1 MTLPVDYRALFQAS
15 PNSYVLLARDLTIVA
30 ANDAYLQA
38 TGSTLAQL
46 VGRNMFDAFP
56 NEAGSNAHESIQIMR
71 ASFARVLAQ
80 RERDTL
86 ALVSYQIPGLD
97 GSERS
102 WSATHTPI
110 LDEEGEVAFILQ
122 HTTDVSDLNRAPT
135 LQGSV
140 APPRQPNPVQVGAA
154 VLHRAET
161 VQTENRL
168 LHHKVRRLHA
178 LFEQTPGFVALLT
191 GPDHVFQLVNHAFS
205 QLVGHRDVV
214 GLSVQSSLPELAA
227 QGFIELLDRAYATR
241 EPYVGRCVRVL
252 FQLPDRAEPT
262 ERFVDFVY
270 QPIVEHDGAAS
281 GIFVQGT
288 DVTDQRRTEQELIR
302 YREHLEELVV
312 ARTQELRASE
322 SERMRAEAAL
332 LQAQKMEAVGKLTGG
347 VAHDFNNVLQIIGGN
362 LQLLDSTLA
371 SQPESHRRLRT
382 ALTAVGRGARLAS
395 QLLSFGRRQPLEPRV
410 LNLGRLLRGMDE
422 LLRHALGERVEIET
436 VIAGGLWNACVD
448 PHHLENVILNL
459 AINARDAMRG
469 DGRLT
474 IEAGNAMLDD
484 AYAATHV
491 EVSAGQYVMLA
502 VSDTGCGM
510 AASVVERAFD
520 PFFSTKPEGEG
531 TGLGLS
537 MAYGFVKQSGGHIK
551 IYSEPG
557 LGSAVKVYLPRSVQ
571 VETYAPTPTPG
582 QAVAGG
588 SETIL
593 VVEDD
598 EGVRVT
604 VVDILNE
611 LGYQVLKAS
620 DARSALVVLQ
630 SGMRI
635 DLLFTDVVMPGPL
648 TSTELARQATELM
661 PGLAVLFT
669 SGYTENAIVHGGRLD
684 PGVHLLS
691 KPYRRE
697 DLARKVR
704 QMLAARDGD
713 VVSPEW
719 GDAAGLQGAAG
730 ASMAP
735 PAPVAPGAMPDE
747 TYMQSCGPLRILLV
761 EDDTDTRVATAE
773 LMEVLGYR
781 VEAVGSAEAALAAAE
796 LQAFDVLFTDL
807 GLPGMQGDVL
817 AHRLRERH
825 AQLHIIFASGY
836 GSDAPGQTRD
846 SLGARVLPKPY
857 RLDELQAML
866 VACKADRD
874 AA

>member
-1 MTLPVDYRALFQAS
+1 MTLPVDYWALFQAS
-15 PNSYVLLARDLTIVA
+15 PNSYMLLSRDLTIVA
-30 ANDAYLQA
+30 VNDAYLQA
-38 TGSTLAQL
+38 TGSTRAQL
-46 VGRNMFDAFP
+46 VGCNVFEVFP
-56 NEAGSNAHESIQIMR
+56 NEAGSNAGEGVQILR
-71 ASFARVLAQ
+71 ASFERVLAQ

-97 GSERS
+97 GSERY

-110 LDEEGEVAFILQ
+110 LDAQGEVVFILQ
-122 HTTDVSDLNRAPT
+122 HTTDVSELERAPT
-135 LQGSV
+135 LPGTPSPLQQSSS
-140 APPRQPNPVQVGAA
+140 AQVGAD

-191 GPDHVFQLVNHAFS
+191 GPEHVFQLVNNAFR
-205 QLVGHRDVV
+205 QLVGDRDVL
-214 GLSVQSSLPELAA
+214 GLSIQSALPELSA
-227 QGFIELLDRAYATR
+227 QGFIELLDRVYVTR

-252 FQLPDRAEPT
+252 LQMPDRDEPT

-288 DVTDQRRTEQELIR
+288 DVTDQRLTEQELIR
-302 YREHLEELVV
+302 YREHLEELVT
-312 ARTQELRASE
+312 ARTQALRASE
-322 SERMRAEAAL
+322 AERMRAEAAL

-362 LQLLDSTLA
+362 LQLLDGTLA
-371 SQPESHRRLRT
+371 SQPESHRRLRI

-459 AINARDAMRG
+459 AINASDAMSG

-484 AYAATHV
+484 TYAAAHV

-557 LGSAVKVYLPRSVQ
+557 LGSTVKVYLPRSVQ
-571 VETYAPTPTPG
+571 AETYEPTPAPG

-604 VVDILNE
+604 VVDILSE

-648 TSTELARQATELM
+648 TSTELARQAIELM

-704 QMLAARDGD
+704 QMLSVRDGD
-713 VVSPEW
+713 GVSPER
-719 GDAAGLQGAAG
+719 GDAAGLPGAAG

-735 PAPVAPGAMPDE
+735 DAMPDE

-761 EDDTDTRVATAE
+761 EDDADTRVATAE

-781 VEAVGSAEAALAAAE
+781 VEAVGSAEEALAAAE
-796 LQAFDVLFTDL
+796 MQAFDVLFTDL

-846 SLGARVLPKPY
+846 SLGVRVLPKPY

>member
-15 PNSYVLLARDLTIVA
+15 PNSYMLLTRDLTIVT
-30 ANDAYLQA
+30 ANEAYLQA

-46 VGRNMFDAFP
+46 VGRNVFDAFP
-56 NEAGSNAHESIQIMR
+56 NEAGSNAEESIQLMKQ
-71 ASFARVLAQ
+71 SFARVLAQ
-80 RERDTL
+80 GVRDTL

-97 GSERS
+97 GSERA
-102 WSATHTPI
+102 WSATHTPL
-110 LDEEGEVAFILQ
+110 LDAQGEVEFILQ
-122 HTTDVSDLNRAPT
+122 HTTDVSDLGRTPAAPD
-135 LQGSV
+135 
-140 APPRQPNPVQVGAA
+140 AAAQPSPANPVQVGAA

-161 VQTENRL
+161 VQSENRL
-168 LHHKVRRLHA
+168 LHHKVRRLHT

-191 GPDHVFQLVNHAFS
+191 GPDHEFQLVNHAFS
-205 QLVGHRDVV
+205 QLVGYRDVL
-214 GLSVQSSLPELAA
+214 GLSVQAALPELVA
-227 QGFIELLDRAYATR
+227 QGFIDLLDRAYATR

-252 FQLPDRAEPT
+252 LQMPGMVEPA

-270 QPIVEHDGAAS
+270 QPIVEHDGEAS

-288 DVTDQRRTEQELIR
+288 DVTDQRHSEQELIR
-302 YREHLEELVV
+302 YREHLEELVTG
-312 ARTQELRASE
+312 RTQELRASE
-322 SERMRAEAAL
+322 AERMRAEAAL

-362 LQLLDSTLA
+362 LQLLDESLA
-371 SQPESHRRLRT
+371 CQPESHRRLRI

-436 VIAGGLWNACVD
+436 VIAGGLWNTCVD

-459 AINARDAMRG
+459 AINARDAMKG

-484 AYAATHV
+484 AYAAAHV
-491 EVSAGQYVMLA
+491 EVNAGQYVMLA

-510 AASVVERAFD
+510 ASSVVERAFD
-520 PFFSTKPEGEG
+520 PFFSTKPEGQG

-557 LGSAVKVYLPRSVQ
+557 LGSTVKVYLPRAAQ
-571 VETYAPTPTPG
+571 AETYAPTPAAG
-582 QAVAGG
+582 LAVSGG

-598 EGVRVT
+598 EGVRFT

-704 QMLAARDGD
+704 QMLGGRDGEATA
-713 VVSPEW
+713 PE
-719 GDAAGLQGAAG
+719 GVDAPIVPSTERSGLAAL
-730 ASMAP
+730 AAP
-735 PAPVAPGAMPDE
+735 QPEAAPSTKGTVDA
-747 TYMQSCGPLRILLV
+747 GPLRILLV
-761 EDDTDTRVATAE
+761 EDDADTRVATAE
-773 LMEVLGYR
+773 LMEVLGYQ
-781 VEAVGSAEAALAAAE
+781 VVAVGNAEAALTAADH
-796 LQAFDVLFTDL
+796 QVFDVLFTDL

-817 AHRLRERH
+817 AHHLRERH

-836 GSDAPGQTRD
+836 GGDAPGQTRD
-846 SLGARVLPKPY
+846 TLGARVLPKPY

-866 VACKADRD
+866 MACRA
-874 AA
+874 